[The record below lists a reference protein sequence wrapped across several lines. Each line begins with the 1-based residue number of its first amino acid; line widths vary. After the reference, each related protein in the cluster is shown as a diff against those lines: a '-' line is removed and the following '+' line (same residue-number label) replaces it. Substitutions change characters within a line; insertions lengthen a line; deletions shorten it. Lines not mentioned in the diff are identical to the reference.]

1 MKDIKKL
8 FLLMVVIMCSC
19 SGNHQEYADFFT
31 LSIDPEDSQ
40 IVHIEDFFGEIKIFP
55 LETNDTVLINTIY
68 NIVPSNKY
76 IYILD
81 RRNSSIFIYSDH
93 GKIKK
98 VIHGQGYGP
107 NEYTKVSS
115 FAVNKEKKELYL
127 MDNQLKKRFVYDL
140 DGNYLCVD
148 TLPYKI
154 DQMLFLGEGREIWA
168 RSVIDHEDGYV
179 MNCFDHNKLVA
190 QYHPYHYENGAT
202 VHFWESPFVL
212 FKENVYAHIMYNDTI
227 YKYDFDSFKGGF
239 VIELKHAIPKKMI
252 DLPMS
257 SKYDK
262 IYNYLKENKKVA
274 HSPYLYM
281 LKDDLVGIS
290 YQYNGYNCF
299 YIYDKLKKKS
309 RSFLGPYIGNVHIV
323 DILYGT
329 FARDNCFYYVLDQ
342 SKYQSLEEYK
352 KKRDTEIISRIV
364 KNIGEDFY

>member
-1 MKDIKKL
+1 MKEMKKL
-8 FLLMVVIMCSC
+8 LLLMVVIMCSC
-19 SGNHQEYADFFT
+19 SGKHQEYADFFT

-40 IVHIEDFFGEIKIFP
+40 IAHIEDFFDEIKIFP

-81 RRNSSIFIYSDH
+81 RRSSSIFIYSDC

-98 VIHGQGYGP
+98 VINGQGYGP

-127 MDNQLKKRFVYDL
+127 IDNQLKKRFVYDL

-179 MNCFDHNKLVA
+179 MN
-190 QYHPYHYENGAT
+190 Y
-202 VHFWESPFVL
+202 
-212 FKENVYAHIMYNDTI
+212 DTI

-290 YQYNGYNCF
+290 YQYSGYNCF

-352 KKRDTEIISRIV
+352 KKEIQKSYPELSKILDKTSIDENPILMV
-364 KNIGEDFY
+364 AKLNDKILQI